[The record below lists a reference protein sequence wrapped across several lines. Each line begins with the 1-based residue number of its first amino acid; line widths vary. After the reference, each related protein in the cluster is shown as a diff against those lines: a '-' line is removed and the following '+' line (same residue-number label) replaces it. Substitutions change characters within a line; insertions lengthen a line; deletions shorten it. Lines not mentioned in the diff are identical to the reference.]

1 MTMLAG
7 KVAFVTGSNAGLG
20 RCIVNHFAAAGAR
33 GIGLDIN
40 DEQPALPD
48 GWEPLQGDVADN
60 ASLTSAI
67 AKIKRE
73 YGRLDIVVANAGLV
87 PPWRETENL
96 DFAEWDQVFAV
107 NVRGVAAT
115 ISLALP
121 LMRQTGGSIIAM
133 ASLNSHRAHSRQC
146 LYTATKHA
154 VLGIVRSVALDVGRF
169 GIRVNALGPGPVA
182 TEALLERVQQRAQD
196 GGPAVQDALD
206 AFASD
211 AALGRMATADDVARV
226 ALFLASEQSSGVT
239 GQLYPIDAGL
249 P

>member
-1 MTMLAG
+1 MMILAG
-7 KVAFVTGSNAGLG
+7 KIAFVTGSNAGLG
-20 RCIVNHFAAAGAR
+20 RSIVDHLAAAGAR
-33 GIGLDIN
+33 GIGFDIS

-48 GWEPLQGDVADN
+48 GWQPLQGDVADN
-60 ASLTSAI
+60 ASVASAI
-67 AKIKRE
+67 AKIE
-73 YGRLDIVVANAGLV
+73 QDYGRLDIVVANAGLV
-87 PPWRETENL
+87 PPWRETEYL
-96 DFAEWDQVFAV
+96 DFDEWDRVFAV

-115 ISLALP
+115 VSLAIP
-121 LMRQTGGSIIAM
+121 LMRKTGGSIIAM
-133 ASLNSHRAHSRQC
+133 ASLNSHRAHPRQC

-154 VLGIVRSVALDVGRF
+154 VLGIVRSVALDAGRF

-182 TEALLERVQQRAQD
+182 TEALLQRVQARVLD

-211 AALGRMATADDVARV
+211 TALGRMVTADDVARV
-226 ALFLASEQSSGVT
+226 AVFLASEQSGGVT